1 MGGHTSGRTTAMG
14 SDPATDLDAL
24 VDRVDY
30 PLYVVTAADAT
41 EISGCLAGF
50 VTQSSIRPSRF
61 IVCISKQ
68 NHTFRVAEQATGL
81 AVHLVGTDQHD
92 LASLFGEQSGDV
104 VDKFD
109 HVHWRRGATGAPI
122 LADCSAWIE
131 GQILWHTTAG
141 DHEAFLVTVEDGGT
155 GPRQGQLDRRAAGDL
170 QAGHPATE
178 AATVETVVGPDGP
191 GRPGGPGGVSDAGHA
206 RRSRPGL
213 GDGDPGIQ
221 SSLTMR

>member
-1 MGGHTSGRTTAMG
+1 MG

-41 EISGCLAGF
+41 EVSGCLAGF

-68 NHTFRVAEQATGL
+68 NHTFRVAEQAAGL
-81 AVHLVGTDQHD
+81 AVHLLGTDQHD

-104 VDKFD
+104 MDKFD

-131 GQILWHTTAG
+131 GHILWRTTAG
-141 DHEAFLVTVEDGGT
+141 DHEAFLVAVEDGGA
-155 GPRQGQLDRRAAGDL
+155 GPRHGQLDRQAAGDL
-170 QAGHPATE
+170 QAGHPATD
-178 AATVETVVGPDGP
+178 AATVETVVGPHGP
-191 GRPGGPGGVSDAGHA
+191 EVQETD
-206 RRSRPGL
+206 L
-213 GDGDPGIQ
+213 
-221 SSLTMR
+221 L